1 MELNYKEIFKN
12 GNFGK
17 VAFYEGE
24 EDFFVVVND
33 TIVYKNHGYDCIN
46 DYKNEYLTTYTG
58 SRIMVVT
65 NNDIIHS
72 YETLEH
78 FLNGKICFYNNPI
91 IWKRQNI
98 EDKKETKSTRATL
111 TLSQIKEKLGVDEL
125 TIICE

>member
-17 VAFYEGE
+17 VAFPDGE

-33 TIVYKNHGYDCIN
+33 IIVYKNHGYDCTN

-65 NNDIIHS
+65 NNDIHS

-91 IWKRQNI
+91 IWKRQNTQNI
-98 EDKKETKSTRATL
+98 KEEKAIRATL
-111 TLSQIKEKLGVDEL
+111 TLSEIKEKLGVDEL